1 MNAPQTP
8 RRKNTDTGRIWA
20 GAIVLGLGVILLLN
34 RLDFHWH
41 FFPSWIFS
49 WPMILVIV
57 GLVIG
62 GNTNFRNPASYIL
75 LIIGGFFLVNN
86 ILDWDIKRYVWP
98 AVIIGVGVW
107 LLSDRKPKGIP
118 PSPPHN
124 GNPNPPNEGN
134 AYSWDK
140 RVAEEPLDNPAGAAG
155 DPYRA
160 TAADDTP
167 YTHSGYS
174 GSDYTHQST
183 GSAGAATDDDYVKI
197 TSIFGDV
204 RRMVLSKNF
213 LGGEIVNIFGGSDIN
228 LMQADIK
235 HPVVI
240 DMFQLFAGSKIIVP
254 AHWSVKSEVVSVFG
268 DVNDRRFVHN
278 AQQHDDNK
286 ILYIRGTSIFGGV
299 TIKSI

>member
-1 MNAPQTP
+1 MNAPQSP

-34 RLDFHWH
+34 RLDFHWIL
-41 FFPSWIFS
+41 FPSWILS
-49 WPMILVIV
+49 WPMVLVIV

-62 GNTNFRNPASYIL
+62 GNSNFRNPASYIL
-75 LIIGGFFLVNN
+75 LIIGGFFLANN
-86 ILDWDIKRYVWP
+86 IWDWEIRRYIWP
-98 AVIIGVGVW
+98 AAIIAVGVW

-118 PSPPHN
+118 PSPPN
-124 GNPNPPNEGN
+124 NDNPHPPNEGS

-140 RVAEEPLDNPAGAAG
+140 RVADEPLGSPASEGE
-155 DPYRA
+155 PFQT
-160 TAADDTP
+160 TAADDAQRP
-167 YTHSGYS
+167 HSAYT
-174 GSDYTHQST
+174 GSDYTRQSSSSS
-183 GSAGAATDDDYVKI
+183 GFTDDDYVKI

-213 LGGEIVNIFGGSDIN
+213 LGGEVVNIFGGSDIN
-228 LMQADIK
+228 LIQADIK
-235 HPVVI
+235 QPVVI

-254 AHWSVKSEVVSVFG
+254 SHWKVKSEVVSVFG
-268 DVNDRRFVHN
+268 DVDDRRFVHN
-278 AQQHDDNK
+278 GQQHDENK